1 MNVFNSE
8 TSKPFMFRNNS
19 FQSYS
24 NFFKELI
31 DSKEQTSDLGFRIE
45 LPLILSSSLCEVY
58 LIVLGR
64 FQKSSVPVL
73 NLKVLFGSG
82 FDRFYKNFSLGTGSR
97 GFGSTVLTV
106 LRFF

>member
-58 LIVLGR
+58 LIIR
-64 FQKSSVPVL
+64 FSIKVRTNSQPCWFEVSDDIHLISS
-73 NLKVLFGSG
+73 FI
-82 FDRFYKNFSLGTGSR
+82 
-97 GFGSTVLTV
+97 GFGKHFKLGG
-106 LRFF
+106 F